1 MCTYTCKACWP
12 SLVTDK
18 RLPACLLA
26 CACSELAQQPSKLPD
41 FITFR
46 LHVRGVRQ
54 QQEDLLVVLPA
65 QVADLYACVT
75 DWGFSLPQADQ
86 VRLCA
91 AGQGRA

>member
-1 MCTYTCKACWP
+1 MSLTSAC
-12 SLVTDK
+12 
-18 RLPACLLA
+18 LPACVPA
-26 CACSELAQQPSKLPD
+26 RACSELAQQPSKLPD

-86 VRLCA
+86 VRLPA
-91 AGQGRA
+91 AEQGRA